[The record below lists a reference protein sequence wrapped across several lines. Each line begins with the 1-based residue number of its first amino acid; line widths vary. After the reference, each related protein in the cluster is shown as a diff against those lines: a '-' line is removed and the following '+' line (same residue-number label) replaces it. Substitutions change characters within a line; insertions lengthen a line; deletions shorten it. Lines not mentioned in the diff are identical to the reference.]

1 MEDSY
6 IEVELPFESEPVLLE
21 QYIGAFTSV
30 RIGRIMEGMAS
41 PSGPYTAMAC

>member
-6 IEVELPFESEPVLLE
+6 VEVELPFESDSVLLE

-30 RIGRIMEGMAS
+30 RVGRIMEGELFQMEL
-41 PSGPYTAMAC
+41 TMDH